1 MRNTCRGNRWLQA
14 VALGLLLAGTAQ
26 AADDRGGGDD
36 RAGGDEKCVARCD
49 EESDKCMSAAGKDK
63 QAKTSCDEKYSDCL
77 QKCGS

>member
-14 VALGLLLAGTAQ
+14 VALGLLLAGPAL
-26 AADDRGGGDD
+26 AADD

-63 QAKTSCDEKYSDCL
+63 QAKTSCDDKYSDCL